1 MKKTKSVNLLT
12 MFKNKEI
19 LITGGTGSFGKKFVD
34 TMLKEYKNFKKLI
47 IFSRDE
53 LKQYDMEQEL
63 KRKYNLSNVR
73 FFLGDIRDKD
83 RLNRALKNVDIV
95 VHAAA
100 LKQVPAAEYNPD
112 EFIKTNVIG
121 AQNLIE
127 ASIINKVSKVIAL
140 STDKAAAPINLYG
153 ATKLCSDKLFLAAKN
168 YAGSSKIEFSIVRYG
183 NVLESRGSVIPL
195 FKKQKKQG
203 VLNITD
209 ENMTRFAITLEEGVN
224 MVMWAIKNS
233 VGGEIFVPKIP
244 SFKILDLAKIIAPQ
258 SKIKKIGIRKGE
270 KINEDLITISDAPT
284 TYNIGKYYVIISDNN
299 LKTLKRFKRKFRTF
313 QKVKENFSY
322 NSKDNNDFLRG
333 NILKKYLR
341 KNSII

>member
-1 MKKTKSVNLLT
+1 

-34 TMLKEYKNFKKLI
+34 TLLKRHNNFKKLI

-53 LKQYDMEQEL
+53 LKQHDMEQEL
-63 KRKYNLSNVR
+63 KRKYNISNVR
-73 FFLGDIRDKD
+73 FFLGDIRDKY
-83 RLNRALKNVDIV
+83 RLDRALKNVNIV
-95 VHAAA
+95 IHAAA

-127 ASIINKVSKVIAL
+127 SSISNKVSKVIAL

-168 YAGSSKIEFSIVRYG
+168 YAGSKKINFSIVRYG

-195 FKKQKKQG
+195 FKKQKNQG

-209 ENMTRFAITLEEGVN
+209 KNMTRFAISLEEGVQ
-224 MVMWAIKNS
+224 MVLWVIKNS
-233 VGGEIFVPKIP
+233 IGGEIFVPKIP
-244 SFKILDLAKIIAPQ
+244 SFKIFDLAKIIAPKA
-258 SKIKKIGIRKGE
+258 KIKTIGIRKGE
-270 KINEDLITISDAPT
+270 KINEDLITISDAQS
-284 TYNIGKYYVIISDNN
+284 TYNIGKYYVIISSSDAKSIKNY
-299 LKTLKRFKRKFRTF
+299 KSKYKVFK
-313 QKVKENFSY
+313 KVNENFYY
-322 NSKDNNDFLRG
+322 NSKDNKDFLKG
-333 NILKKYLR
+333 SSLVKYLK